1 MFELLSTAIQL
12 PELVSSPWAWID
24 ILVLAVIIY
33 HLLLLIRGTRT
44 VNILLAI
51 TVLALCYLITGP
63 GLIQLSAVHS
73 ILGNLLIY
81 IPLVVIVLF
90 QNQIRQGLAN
100 LGRNPFR
107 DLVSKGFEERMIQE
121 VALAAVSLGSKR
133 IGALIVIER
142 GMGLRTFYETGIEL
156 DARISYDLLM
166 NVFTRRSP
174 LHDGAVIIAD
184 GRVKAAS
191 CYLPLTTDPNLS
203 RTYGTR
209 HRAAIGI
216 TEESDALAV
225 VVSEE
230 RGVVS
235 LARDGKISGPL
246 DAQGLKKI
254 LADELLP
261 RHDDKKRPRGKPATV
276 ARGSSDA

>member
-1 MFELLSTAIQL
+1 MLERFSTAIQL
-12 PELVSSPWAWID
+12 EELLSSAWAWID
-24 ILVLAVIIY
+24 ILVLAVLIY
-33 HLLLLIRGTRT
+33 EILLLIRGTRT
-44 VNILLAI
+44 VNILVAI
-51 TVLALCYLITGP
+51 AVLALCYLITGP

-73 ILGNLLIY
+73 VLGSLLFY

-90 QNQIRQGLAN
+90 QNQIRQALAN

-107 DLVSKGFEERMIQE
+107 ELVSKRFEERMIQE
-121 VALAAVSLGSKR
+121 VSLAAVSLGSKR

-166 NVFTRRSP
+166 NIFTRRSP

-184 GRVKAAS
+184 ARVKAAS

-246 DAQGLKKI
+246 DAQRLKKI

-261 RHDDKKRPRGKPATV
+261 QRDEKKRPRGRRGVAAT
-276 ARGSSDA
+276 RSSDA

>member
-1 MFELLSTAIQL
+1 MFERFSTAIQL
-12 PELVSSPWAWID
+12 QELLSSPWAWID
-24 ILVLAVIIY
+24 ILVLAVLIY
-33 HLLLLIRGTRT
+33 QILLLIRGTRT

-51 TVLALCYLITGP
+51 AVLALCYLITGP
-63 GLIQLSAVHS
+63 GLIELTAVHS
-73 ILGNLLIY
+73 VLGSLLFY

-90 QNQIRQGLAN
+90 QNQIRQALAN

-107 DLVSKGFEERMIQE
+107 ELVTKRFEERMIQE
-121 VALAAVSLGSKR
+121 VALASVSLGSKR

-261 RHDDKKRPRGKPATV
+261 RRDDKKRTAGKREAV
-276 ARGSSDA
+276 AMGPDHD

>member
-1 MFELLSTAIQL
+1 MFERFSTAIQL
-12 PELVSSPWAWID
+12 QELLGSAWAWID
-24 ILVLAVIIY
+24 ILVLAVLIY
-33 HLLLLIRGTRT
+33 RILLLIRGTRA

-51 TVLALCYLITGP
+51 AVLALCYLITGP
-63 GLIQLSAVHS
+63 GLIELGAMHS
-73 ILGNLLIY
+73 VLGSLLFY

-90 QNQIRQGLAN
+90 QNQIRQALAN

-107 DLVSKGFEERMIQE
+107 ELVSKRFEERMIQE
-121 VALAAVSLGSKR
+121 MSLAAVSLGSKR

-156 DARISYDLLM
+156 DARISYDLLL

-216 TEESDALAV
+216 TEESDALAI

-230 RGVVS
+230 RGVVA

-246 DAQGLKKI
+246 DAQALEKI

-261 RHDDKKRPRGKPATV
+261 QREEKKRTAGRRQAVT
-276 ARGSSDA
+276 ARPGDV

>member
-1 MFELLSTAIQL
+1 MFERFSTAIQL
-12 PELVSSPWAWID
+12 QELLTSAWAWID

-33 HLLLLIRGTRT
+33 EILLLIRGTRT

-63 GLIQLSAVHS
+63 GLIELTAVHS
-73 ILGNLLIY
+73 VLGSLLFY

-90 QNQIRQGLAN
+90 PNQIRQAPAN

-107 DLVSKGFEERMIQE
+107 ELVSKGFEERTIQE
-121 VALAAVSLGSKR
+121 VSLAAVSLGSKR

-261 RHDDKKRPRGKPATV
+261 QRDDKTRSRGKQEVV
-276 ARGSSDA
+276 AARSSDA

>member
-1 MFELLSTAIQL
+1 MFERFSTAIQL
-12 PELVSSPWAWID
+12 EELLSNAWAWVD
-24 ILVLAVIIY
+24 ILVLAVLIY
-33 HLLLLIRGTRT
+33 QILLLIRGTRT

-51 TVLALCYLITGP
+51 AVLALCYLLTGP
-63 GLIQLSAVHS
+63 GLIQLNAVHS
-73 ILGNLLIY
+73 VLGSLLFY

-90 QNQIRQGLAN
+90 QNQIRQALAN

-107 DLVSKGFEERMIQE
+107 ELISKRIEERMIQE
-121 VALAAVSLGSKR
+121 VSLAAVSLGSKR

-166 NVFTRRSP
+166 NIFTRRSP

-184 GRVKAAS
+184 ARVKAAS

-261 RHDDKKRPRGKPATV
+261 QRDEKKRSGQRREAV
-276 ARGSSDA
+276 AAGRSDD

>member
-1 MFELLSTAIQL
+1 MLDGISRALHLQDLLIN
-12 PELVSSPWAWID
+12 PWAWVD

-33 HLLLLIRGTRT
+33 EILLLIRGTRS

-51 TVLALCYLITGP
+51 TVLALAYLLTGP
-63 GLIQLSAVHS
+63 GLIQLHAVHS
-73 ILGNLLIY
+73 VLGNLLFY
-81 IPLVVIVLF
+81 IPLVIIVLF
-90 QNQIRQGLAN
+90 QNQIRQVLAQ

-107 DLVSKGFEERMIQE
+107 ELMLKRFEERMIE
-121 VALAAVSLGSKR
+121 DVTLAAISLGSKR

-142 GMGLRTFYETGIEL
+142 GMGLRTFIETGIEL

-166 NVFTRRSP
+166 NLFTRRSP
-174 LHDGAVIIAD
+174 LHDGAVIISD
-184 GRVKAAS
+184 RRIKAAS
-191 CYLPLTTDPNLS
+191 SYLPLTTDPNLS

-216 TEESDALAV
+216 TEESDALAI

-235 LARDGKISGPL
+235 LSQDGKITGPL
-246 DAQGLKKI
+246 DARGLKRI
-254 LADELLP
+254 LLAELLP
-261 RHDDKKRPRGKPATV
+261 RREEKRSGGGERGLVATE
-276 ARGSSDA
+276 SSDV

>member
-1 MFELLSTAIQL
+1 MFERFSTAIQL
-12 PELVSSPWAWID
+12 QELLSGPWAWID
-24 ILVLAVIIY
+24 ILVLALIIY
-33 HLLLLIRGTRT
+33 QILLLIRGTRT

-51 TVLALCYLITGP
+51 AVLALCYLITGP
-63 GLIQLSAVHS
+63 GLIELTAVHS
-73 ILGNLLIY
+73 VLGNLLFY

-90 QNQIRQGLAN
+90 QNQIRQALAN

-107 DLVSKGFEERMIQE
+107 ELVSKRFEERTIQE
-121 VALAAVSLGSKR
+121 VALAAISLGSKR

-246 DAQGLKKI
+246 TAQDLKKI
-254 LADELLP
+254 LAEELLP
-261 RHDDKKRPRGKPATV
+261 QREDKTRGRGKREV
-276 ARGSSDA
+276 VVRSGDA